1 MPLSPS
7 FRNHTIKNQPKG
19 HSQKEEAI
27 ARHQREKDQNLKIPE
42 SYIPSTTLR
51 NHLTYSGKKH
61 Q

>member
-27 ARHQREKDQNLKIPE
+27 ARHQREKDQNLKKLQ
-42 SYIPSTTLR
+42 SQ
-51 NHLTYSGKKH
+51 NKKKGLYP
-61 Q
+61 